1 MVVGPPFTGR
11 HVPHVRERLD
21 PRKIVGFLVVL
32 FQRSLPTTA
41 QPRAARRRFC
51 IFRLGGTF
59 TARDLVPRRWLSLSR
74 SSTVGRRSQPPSSF
88 HSLTSTAISRR
99 IANRRKDD
107 SVLSWPSFSGGAM
120 KHDVACIL
128 TSASGPGCV
137 KSRALAKCR
146 ESRPGR
152 SDNAQAKC
160 AVARKRKFPE
170 HYGSSKP
177 QTPNRN
183 FKPFRLAEAYD

>member
-1 MVVGPPFTGR
+1 VRPVEEVFPVAQRRFRILVDRHDYRLHMVVGPPFTGR

-74 SSTVGRRSQPPSSF
+74 SSTVGRRSQFPF
-88 HSLTSTAISRR
+88 T
-99 IANRRKDD
+99 D
-107 SVLSWPSFSGGAM
+107 
-120 KHDVACIL
+120 KHRHFPAHRQQ
-128 TSASGPGCV
+128 AEGRF
-137 KSRALAKCR
+137 RAVPAF
-146 ESRPGR
+146 
-152 SDNAQAKC
+152 
-160 AVARKRKFPE
+160 V
-170 HYGSSKP
+170 
-177 QTPNRN
+177 
-183 FKPFRLAEAYD
+183 